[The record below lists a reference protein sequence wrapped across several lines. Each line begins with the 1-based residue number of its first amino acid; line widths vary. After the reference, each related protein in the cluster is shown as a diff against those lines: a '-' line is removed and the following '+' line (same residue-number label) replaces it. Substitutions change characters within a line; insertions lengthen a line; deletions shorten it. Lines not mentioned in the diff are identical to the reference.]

1 MDGWKDSQ
9 KMDDEMNGWKASQ
22 KKTMTSFNICNLL
35 PFLIKKPPFYNY
47 LTLFPYPPTWI

>member
-35 PFLIKKPPFYNY
+35 PFLIKKPPLYNY